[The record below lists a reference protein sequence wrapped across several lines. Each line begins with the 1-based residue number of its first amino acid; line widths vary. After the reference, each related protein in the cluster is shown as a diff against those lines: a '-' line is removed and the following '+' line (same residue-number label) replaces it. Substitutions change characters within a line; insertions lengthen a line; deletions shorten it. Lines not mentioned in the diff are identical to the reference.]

1 MSTPLEPAGPS
12 RPAATVLAIA
22 ILNTI
27 GMTILFGSEI
37 GFVALALDWSAAGLL
52 HLPPEIYLPLGVI
65 PMACALVATAW
76 IAKRTWAYETGRVVD

>member
-1 MSTPLEPAGPS
+1 MSTPLEPVASP
-12 RPAATVLAIA
+12 RPASAILAIA

-52 HLPPEIYLPLGVI
+52 HLPPEIYLPLGAI
-65 PMACALVATAW
+65 PMTCALIATVW
-76 IAKRTWAYETGRVVD
+76 IAKRTWAYETGRGTD